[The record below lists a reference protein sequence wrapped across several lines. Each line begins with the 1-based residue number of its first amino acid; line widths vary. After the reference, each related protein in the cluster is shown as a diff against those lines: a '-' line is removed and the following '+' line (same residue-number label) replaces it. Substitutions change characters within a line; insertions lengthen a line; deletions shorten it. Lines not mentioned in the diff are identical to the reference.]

1 MLKIIRREQP
11 ASLTFVLEG
20 RLCHPWTAE
29 AERSW
34 LQLLSMAGNKE
45 LWVDLA
51 GVTFIDRAG
60 EELRASILERDTKVR
75 VSGVLVSH
83 LVEEVQRKVLR

>member
-1 MLKIIRREQP
+1 
-11 ASLTFVLEG
+11 
-20 RLCHPWTAE
+20 
-29 AERSW
+29 
-34 LQLLSMAGNKE
+34 MAGNKE

-51 GVTFIDRAG
+51 GVTFIDHAG
-60 EELRASILERDTKVR
+60 EELLASILERGTKVR